1 MNIQL
6 LTGCTMKFRM
16 FQFIYS
22 HTFSVFQVI
31 STTVANALDSFY
43 GQEVQGTVKF
53 IRMFD
58 KFFDCLNTRS
68 LTEADR
74 NRKPNVAP
82 YKSPN
87 DQRLK
92 VINFL
97 EVL

>member
-1 MNIQL
+1 MN
-6 LTGCTMKFRM
+6 
-16 FQFIYS
+16 
-22 HTFSVFQVI
+22 TFFVFQVI

-43 GQEVQGTVKF
+43 GREVQGTVKF

-58 KFFDCLNTRS
+58 KFFDCLNSRS

-74 NRKPNVAP
+74 NRKPNVAL

-97 EVL
+97 